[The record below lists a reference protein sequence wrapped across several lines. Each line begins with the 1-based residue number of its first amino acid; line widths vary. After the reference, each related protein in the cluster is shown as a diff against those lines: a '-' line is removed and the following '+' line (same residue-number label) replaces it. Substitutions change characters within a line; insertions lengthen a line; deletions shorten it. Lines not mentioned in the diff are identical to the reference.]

1 MTSTSVFFRCFIPI
15 VMLTVSACA
24 NSNKTNENA
33 DSEPRP
39 PMTGELLI
47 SQLYTSGAA
56 PAGGTDHYF
65 SDQFIELVNASATPL
80 DLSGVGLAN
89 VYGTAGQINPG
100 IVPDSFREARPDA
113 VVMNSIWR
121 FPADVELAPGRSLVV
136 AHDGT
141 NHRPFSD
148 LDLSSVDFEA
158 FVTQYEGADADSPTV
173 ENLDLEVYNGGYD
186 WLLTVFGPS
195 VVVINAD
202 SPIEEV
208 EAPYA
213 TLPSVSVE
221 AVIDGV
227 DTVMDENSGAFKR
240 LPDSIDIGFA
250 WHDGP
255 YTGTALHRKEQG
267 GEWQD
272 TDDSGE
278 DFETGPPNPTLP
290 TGSDGVFGEP
300 WIELGT
306 GVAAFEPVDDDD
318 PVEVIAG
325 PQGGWHV
332 DVSLWFGGFG
342 PDGITLRY
350 EAVTTDAEPVSFVT
364 QARLLDANVLDANEG
379 WHRVGDRIVFDIADA
394 SEVVGETMILR
405 VTAAL
410 ENQTWSDERRVQL
423 IGEE

>member
-1 MTSTSVFFRCFIPI
+1 
-15 VMLTVSACA
+15 
-24 NSNKTNENA
+24 
-33 DSEPRP
+33 
-39 PMTGELLI
+39 MTGELLI

-65 SDQFIELVNASATPL
+65 GDQFIELVNASNTPL

-89 VYGTAGQINPG
+89 VYGTAGEINPG
-100 IVPDSFREARPDA
+100 IVPDSYREALPDS

-121 FPADVELAPGRSLVV
+121 FPTGVELAPGHTLVV

-148 LDLSSVDFEA
+148 LDLSSVAFET
-158 FVTQYEGADADSPTV
+158 FVTQYEGADVDSPTV
-173 ENLDLEVYNGGYD
+173 ENLELEVYNGGYD

-195 VVVINAD
+195 VVVIDAD
-202 SPIEEV
+202 SPIDEV
-208 EAPYA
+208 DAPYS
-213 TLPSVSVE
+213 TLPSISVD

-227 DTVMDENSGAFKR
+227 DTVMNENSGAFKR
-240 LPDSIDIGFA
+240 LPDIIDSGFA

-255 YTGTALHRKEQG
+255 YTGTALHRKNPDG
-267 GEWQD
+267 DWQD
-272 TDDSGE
+272 TDDSRE
-278 DFETGPPNPTLP
+278 DFELGPPNPTLP
-290 TGSDGVFGEP
+290 SGSDGVFGEP
-300 WIELGT
+300 WLELGT
-306 GVAAFEPVDDDD
+306 GTAEFEPLQDGDTI
-318 PVEVIAG
+318 EVIAG

-342 PDGITLRY
+342 PDGITLLY
-350 EAVTTDAEPVSFVT
+350 EAVTTDAEPISFVT
-364 QARLLDANVLDANEG
+364 QARLLDASVLDVNEG

-394 SEVVGETMILR
+394 SEVIGETVILR

-423 IGEE
+423 VGEE